1 MKIFCVL
8 SAMFNGQVGCH
19 GKVSKLHKT
28 SQLLDPEVRTMLM
41 VISLAQMLLM
51 CVKFQ
56 LLQVIK
62 RDTFQMLTGY
72 GDVRR
77 LWSNINKGMFQAF
90 TLVWQTAKNRC
101 LHKTGGTYYQT
112 CMYPTVL
119 DWHFWCLFCFFY
131 QYLAIFPMVSLYPQ
145 QKRAYSALHLQA
157 LTKCKSPI
165 FPKIIYCALCYVIS
179 QCLTCYRRHQ
189 KCMNS
194 RLSLTLALPF

>member
-1 MKIFCVL
+1 
-8 SAMFNGQVGCH
+8 MFNGQVGCH

-77 LWSNINKGMFQAF
+77 L
-90 TLVWQTAKNRC
+90 
-101 LHKTGGTYYQT
+101 
-112 CMYPTVL
+112 
-119 DWHFWCLFCFFY
+119 
-131 QYLAIFPMVSLYPQ
+131 
-145 QKRAYSALHLQA
+145 
-157 LTKCKSPI
+157 
-165 FPKIIYCALCYVIS
+165 
-179 QCLTCYRRHQ
+179 
-189 KCMNS
+189 
-194 RLSLTLALPF
+194 